1 MSEISGTPPLL
12 PDWASDDIDPSVP
25 SIARIYDYALG
36 GSHNFSVD
44 RELAELGRKRW
55 PHSLRSAWTN
65 RAFLRRAVTYCAEQG
80 VTQFLDI
87 GSGIPTAGNV
97 HEILADLGVDARVVY
112 TDIDPVAVV
121 MSRRILADVPWA
133 TAIRADARDLEAI
146 VADPAVRAQLD
157 FDKPVAVLLVAL
169 LHYIPASAEP
179 HAMLA
184 ALRDRLVPGSMLVI
198 SHMTSA
204 GWPAQELA
212 DTVEMSKQTPTPLI
226 MRSLDEITALFD
238 GFDLVEPGLVR
249 VPQWRPDPDEDT
261 SATYFDTVGAVG
273 VKPGPR

>member
-1 MSEISGTPPLL
+1 MSEFSEIPPLL
-12 PDWASDDIDPSVP
+12 PDWASDDIDPTVP

-36 GSHNFSVD
+36 GSHNFQID

-65 RAFLRRAVTYCAEQG
+65 RAFLRRAVTYCARQG

-121 MSRRILADVPWA
+121 MSRRILRDIPWA
-133 TAIRADARDLEAI
+133 TAFHADARDLDAI
-146 VADPAVRAQLD
+146 VSNPEVRARLN
-157 FDKPVAVLLVAL
+157 FDEPVVVLLVAL
-169 LHYIPASAEP
+169 LHYIPDTAGFQR
-179 HAMLA
+179 MLA
-184 ALRDRLVPGSMLVI
+184 ALRDRLAPGSMLVI

-204 GWPAQELA
+204 DWPPEELA
-212 DTVEMSKQTPTPLI
+212 ETVEMSKQTPTPLI
-226 MRSLDEITALFD
+226 MRTLDEIAALFD
-238 GFDLVEPGLVR
+238 GFELVEPGLVR
-249 VPQWRPDPDEDT
+249 VPLWRPDPEEDT
-261 SATYFDTVGAVG
+261 ATTYFDTVGAVG
-273 VKPGPR
+273 VKPHR